1 MGALEGCSV
10 PKGRSK
16 EDRSAVELIPGD
28 EFNPR
33 EVFEAVVMPTSI
45 RNAEELSEGA
55 KWAWLV
61 LALSAGKKDREYPG
75 QRAIC
80 GQIGVG
86 RARGLRFMQ
95 ELVDFGL
102 LRTKRCRGS
111 RKRRY
116 VFRWHPIY
124 ASERDDARE
133 KSREPSDV
141 GELEHIGAVIKRE
154 RIEFDGDG

>member
-1 MGALEGCSV
+1 MRAQEECSV

-33 EVFEAVVMPTSI
+33 EVFVAVLMPRSI
-45 RNAEELSEGA
+45 RNTEELSEGA

-61 LALSAGKKDREYPG
+61 LALSAGKKDKEYPV

-95 ELVDFGL
+95 ELVEFGL
-102 LRTKRCRGS
+102 LTTKRCRGS
-111 RKRRY
+111 RKLRY
-116 VFRWHPIY
+116 VF
-124 ASERDDARE
+124 
-133 KSREPSDV
+133 K
-141 GELEHIGAVIKRE
+141 G
-154 RIEFDGDG
+154 